1 MEEKENEYMLKIEL
15 ELYTQVMLLI
25 ESQYNLEG
33 VIDVNKKDSTRII
46 FKDKQKYIKKVADLI
61 SEFSEQNNLD
71 KDIVKDYLLKI
82 ISNKMELNNDFKEEY
97 KEAEDIIIADDEER

>member
-71 KDIVKDYLLKI
+71 KDIVKD
-82 ISNKMELNNDFKEEY
+82 
-97 KEAEDIIIADDEER
+97 